1 MALVV
6 KWTIEM
12 DAVIRQQVMAG
23 SSAIEIARIL
33 NKEFSL
39 ERTITRNSVIGRSNR
54 INCRIG
60 RKEKQI
66 SDEQLAVKKEASV
79 VSGQVKLN
87 IPIQNKGIEVI
98 ETVSLPFKG
107 KNFLDLKSNECRY
120 TGSVGKPSEFKF
132 CGEPTRSGR
141 SYCEKHLD
149 LVYAVR
155 GSK

>member
-54 INCRIG
+54 INCRI
-60 RKEKQI
+60 
-66 SDEQLAVKKEASV
+66 
-79 VSGQVKLN
+79 
-87 IPIQNKGIEVI
+87 
-98 ETVSLPFKG
+98 
-107 KNFLDLKSNECRY
+107 
-120 TGSVGKPSEFKF
+120 
-132 CGEPTRSGR
+132 
-141 SYCEKHLD
+141 
-149 LVYAVR
+149 
-155 GSK
+155 